1 MDEFPTSP
9 VVIAIVVAAVGW
21 GIVIYNRLVALRQ
34 RSREGWSGIDVQLRR
49 RADLIPNLVSTVKGY
64 AAHESGILETVTELR
79 AQAQEASGSGPAARQ
94 QAEGALSG
102 ALVRLFAVRSEEHT
116 SELQSLMRIS
126 YAVFCLKKKKN
137 TIKQ

>member
-94 QAEGALSG
+94 QTEGALSG
-102 ALVRLFAVRSEEHT
+102 ALVRLFAVAEGYPRSEEHT

-126 YAVFCLKKKKN
+126 YAV
-137 TIKQ
+137 